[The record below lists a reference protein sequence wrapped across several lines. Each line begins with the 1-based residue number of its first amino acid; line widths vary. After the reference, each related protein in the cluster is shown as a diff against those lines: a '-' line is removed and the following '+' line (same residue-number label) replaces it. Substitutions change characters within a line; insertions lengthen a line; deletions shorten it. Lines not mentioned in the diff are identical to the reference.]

1 MDNEQLSHL
10 GCILSPPKSGDF
22 PDLLG
27 FDDRAVDCF
36 QFYQLFNAGLGMIS
50 AMGPS
55 DLVCLDP
62 QNHQSVNQPADLSI
76 PIPLIWRGLGGTKYL
91 SKPFLSE

>member
-10 GCILSPPKSGDF
+10 GCILSPLESGDF

-27 FDDRAVDCF
+27 FDDRAVDRL
-36 QFYQLFNAGLGMIS
+36 QFYQSFNAGLGMIP
-50 AMGPS
+50 AMGPL
-55 DLVCLDP
+55 DFICLDP

-76 PIPLIWRGLGGTKYL
+76 PNPLIWRGFGGTKYL
-91 SKPFLSE
+91 SIPFLGE